1 MTKSRLAHRGIPEF
15 RCPKCKGDLRAV
27 GSAYVCKVCSAKW
40 PIHEGIPCFN
50 TRSFYWAQVPKSRMK
65 KLIEITKAESWKAAL
80 ERVLL
85 PATDEYTFN
94 YAVDE
99 SRADW
104 HFMLPVKAGSRVLD
118 VGCGWGSTTIPLARY
133 YDVVGADSTLETL
146 EFLRVRADQEGVDK
160 LRLVRIDPLDY
171 GALPFPGSS
180 FDLVVMN
187 GVLEWVGASRTDIP
201 PGECQKIALKEIL
214 RVLKPNGGIYI
225 GIENRFAYTVFLGA
239 REHGNIPFADLMPRR
254 LANVLSKLSGKK
266 AGYRTY
272 VYGYGGYKKMLNEA
286 GFHGVKF
293 YLPLP
298 SYRDPIFIFSEDDA
312 NAMEFFIKNKMIRST
327 RRRIMFALPFYL
339 HAVKSFI
346 YSYGI
351 FARARK

>member
-1 MTKSRLAHRGIPEF
+1 
-15 RCPKCKGDLRAV
+15 
-27 GSAYVCKVCSAKW
+27 
-40 PIHEGIPCFN
+40 
-50 TRSFYWAQVPKSRMK
+50 MK
-65 KLIEITKAESWKAAL
+65 KLIEIAKAESWKTAL

-104 HFMLPVKAGSRVLD
+104 HFMLPIKAGSRVLD
-118 VGCGWGSTTIPLARY
+118 MGCGWGSTTISLARY

-146 EFLRVRADQEGVDK
+146 GFLKARAAQEGMDK

-171 GALPFPGSS
+171 GALPFPDSS
-180 FDLVVMN
+180 FDFVVLN

-201 PGECQKIALKEIL
+201 PDECQKIALKEIS

-225 GIENRFAYTVFLGA
+225 SIENRFAYTAFLGA

-254 LANVLSKLSGKK
+254 LANALSKLSGKT
-266 AGYRTY
+266 GYRTY
-272 VYGYGGYKKMLNEA
+272 LYGYGGYKKMLNET

-293 YLPLP
+293 YFPLP
-298 SYRDPIFIFSEDDA
+298 SYRDPIFIFSEEDA

-327 RRRIMFALPFYL
+327 LRRVIFALPFYL